1 MSCKKLQVQS
11 INVKGAVCLNMTS
24 MARNEVKVMKPRSWS
39 GTCHHPRPFDQ
50 LTPIMSRLDAENY
63 TGLGMKSPT
72 GFPSISILDPSPV
85 QSSFSTAPSSTT
97 QHAL

>member
-39 GTCHHPRPFDQ
+39 GTCHH

-72 GFPSISILDPSPV
+72 GFPSILDPSPV